1 MKLIL
6 VETGQNYMTAL
17 NKNNILINSYKRLS
31 VQVSLTGLSFL
42 VSHQDTKD
50 AIFFTEKDFD
60 RNYTPEELLFEI
72 QHLIA
77 REPALSDS
85 YVSVS
90 IIYATNM
97 FAVVPAPLFDETKL
111 SEYLKFNAKILAND
125 FIAHDSLTNHDM
137 VVVYVPFININNYFF
152 DHYGEFQYLHSN
164 TILLKTLLDSE
175 KHGASRKVFIHIR
188 KEQFDIIILNQ
199 GQLQL
204 CNTYAYKTPEDFIY
218 YVLFCLE
225 QLNLNPDSIETYL
238 IGAIDK
244 TDSLYEIAY
253 RYIRNISFYNAKFDG
268 ISFAE
273 SILPHQHFLLKSS
286 L

>member
-1 MKLIL
+1 
-6 VETGQNYMTAL
+6 MTAL
-17 NKNNILINSYKRLS
+17 NKNNILTNSYKRLS

-50 AIFFTEKDFD
+50 TIFFTEKHFD
-60 RNYTPEELLFEI
+60 RSYTPEELLFEI

-77 REPALSDS
+77 REAALSDNF
-85 YVSVS
+85 VSVT

-125 FIAHDSLTNHDM
+125 FIAHDALTNHDM
-137 VVVYVPFININNYFF
+137 VVVYVPFVNINNYFF
-152 DHYGEFQYLHSN
+152 DHYGAFQYLHSSSV
-164 TILLKTLLDSE
+164 LLKTLLDSE
-175 KHGASRKVFIHIR
+175 KHGTTPKVFIHIR
-188 KEQFDIIILNQ
+188 KEQFDLIVLKK

-204 CNTYAYKTPEDFIY
+204 CNTYAFKTPEDYMY

-244 TDSLYEIAY
+244 ADALYEISY
-253 RYIRNISFYNAKFDG
+253 RYIRNISFYNANFEG

-273 SILPHQHFLLKSS
+273 SALPHQHFLLKNS